1 MKPLSLLLAVS
12 LLINAAVGVA
22 LILPRESAPT
32 RVTPPPATTD
42 ATAPAVPIVDA
53 ETWSRLET
61 RELPDLVARLRREG
75 FPPEIVR
82 AIVLAQVNALF
93 AARRQALDPA
103 AGNRPY
109 WKDQSLDPAQLTA
122 LRQLSREQMAMM
134 RTLLGA
140 DAESGD
146 PLRDL
151 YQNRTF
157 TFLAPEKA
165 VDLRQLLRDYDE
177 RRSDLFAEGFNSL
190 TDRAKM
196 TALDKEQTEA
206 IAALLTP
213 EEFTEYKLRSSNTAN
228 VLREQLS
235 AFEPTEEEFRA
246 LFKLREPF
254 DEKYNLSSGSSMVMN
269 EQIARERSAAEKAV
283 NEQFKATLSPE
294 RATAYDRSTDY
305 NYRRTSQLVT
315 RLELPAETTD
325 RVWQAQKEF
334 EQRRNDVYRLAT
346 PDQRPLMLKSLQQEA
361 VATLTTMLGNERN
374 VEAYRQYGGSWLQ
387 SMVPTPRPAVK
398 R

>member
-1 MKPLSLLLAVS
+1 MKPASLLLAVS
-12 LLINAAVGVA
+12 LLLNAAIGVA
-22 LILPRESAPT
+22 LVLPRESTPANATPAP
-32 RVTPPPATTD
+32 RPAE
-42 ATAPAVPIVDA
+42 AAAPAAPVVDA

-103 AGNRPY
+103 AANRPY
-109 WKDQSLDPAQLTA
+109 WKDQSMDPAQLSA
-122 LRQLSREQMAMM
+122 LRQLSREQMAML

-157 TFLAPEKA
+157 TFLTPEKA

-177 RRSDLFAEGFNSL
+177 RRSDLFADGFNTL
-190 TDRAKM
+190 TDRPKM
-196 TALDKEQTEA
+196 TALEKEQTEA

-213 EEFTEYKLRSSNTAN
+213 EEFTEYKLRSSTTAN
-228 VLREQLS
+228 LLRDQLS

-254 DEKYNLSSGSSMVMN
+254 DEKYNLSSGPSMIMN
-269 EQIARERSAAEKAV
+269 EQLARERSAAEKAI
-283 NEQFKATLSPE
+283 NEQFKATLTPE

-305 NYRRTSQLVT
+305 NYRRTSQLVN
-315 RLELPAETTD
+315 RLELPVETTD
-325 RVWQAQKEF
+325 RVWQAQKQF

-346 PDQRPLMLKSLQQEA
+346 PDQRTLMLKSLQQEA
-361 VATLTTMLGNERN
+361 VATLTTLLGSERN
-374 VEAYRQYGGSWLQ
+374 VEAYRQYGGAWLQ
-387 SMVPTPRPAVK
+387 TFVPTPRPAVK

>member
-1 MKPLSLLLAVS
+1 MKLVPLLLAVS
-12 LLINAAVGVA
+12 LLLNAAIGLVLVRSRT
-22 LILPRESAPT
+22 PESVPL
-32 RVTPPPATTD
+32 PPPTTPRD
-42 ATAPAVPIVDA
+42 ATAPVPPVVDA

-61 RELPDLVARLRREG
+61 RELPDLIARLRSEG
-75 FPPEIVR
+75 FPPEVVR

-109 WKDQSLDPAQLTA
+109 WKDQAPDSAQLSA
-122 LRQLSREQMAMM
+122 LRQLSREQMAML

-177 RRSDLFAEGFNSL
+177 RRSDLFAEGFNSV
-190 TDRAKM
+190 TDRAKV
-196 TALDKEQTEA
+196 TALEKEQSDA

-213 EEFTEYKLRSSNTAN
+213 EEFLEYKLRASNTASL
-228 VLREQLS
+228 LRDQLS

-254 DEKYNLSSGSSMVMN
+254 DEKYSSVFGPLMN
-269 EQIARERSAAEKAV
+269 EQLARERSVAEKAI
-283 NEQFKATLSPE
+283 NDQFKATLTPE
-294 RATAYDRSTDY
+294 RATAYERSTDY
-305 NYRRTSQLVT
+305 SYRRTSQLIA

-325 RVWQAQKEF
+325 R
-334 EQRRNDVYRLAT
+334 
-346 PDQRPLMLKSLQQEA
+346 
-361 VATLTTMLGNERN
+361 
-374 VEAYRQYGGSWLQ
+374 
-387 SMVPTPRPAVK
+387 
-398 R
+398 

>member
-1 MKPLSLLLAVS
+1 MKLVPVLLVVSLLL
-12 LLINAAVGVA
+12 NAAIGLA
-22 LILPRESAPT
+22 FFLPRETT
-32 RVTPPPATTD
+32 RAVAAPPPAPRE
-42 ATAPAVPIVDA
+42 APAPVAPVVDA

-75 FPPEIVR
+75 FPPEVVR
-82 AIVLAQVNALF
+82 AIVLAQVNAQF
-93 AARRQALDPA
+93 AERRRAIDSA
-103 AGNRPY
+103 SGTRPY
-109 WKDQSLDPAQLTA
+109 WKDQSLEPAQLSA
-122 LRQLSREQMAMM
+122 LRQLSREQMALI

-151 YQNRTF
+151 YQNRNF
-157 TFLAPEKA
+157 TFLAPERA

-177 RRSDLFAEGFNSL
+177 RRSDLFAEGFNSV

-196 TALDKEQTEA
+196 TALEKEQTDA

-213 EEFTEYKLRSSNTAN
+213 EEFHEYKLRASSTASM
-228 VLREQLS
+228 LREQLS
-235 AFEPTEEEFRA
+235 VFEPTEEEFRA

-254 DEKYNLSSGSSMVMN
+254 DEKYSSAFGPVMN
-269 EQIARERSAAEKAV
+269 EQLSRERAAAEKAI
-283 NEQFKATLSPE
+283 NDQFKATLTPE

-305 NYRRTSQLVT
+305 NYRRTSQLVA

-325 RVWQAQKEF
+325 RVWQAQKQF

-361 VATLTTMLGNERN
+361 VATLTTLLGNERN